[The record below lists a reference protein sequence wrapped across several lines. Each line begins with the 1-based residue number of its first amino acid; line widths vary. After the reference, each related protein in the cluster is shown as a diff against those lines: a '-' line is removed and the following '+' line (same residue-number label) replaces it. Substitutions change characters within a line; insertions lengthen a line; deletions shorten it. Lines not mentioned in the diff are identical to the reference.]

1 MSKNEY
7 RVYWDWVRLVSAL
20 KAESEQIN
28 QLLTELQAKNWPING
43 EGVVTDKAAKEIAR
57 KILAVENRCEKL
69 ASMARECCYLSVF
82 VRNQNKAYRA
92 VKQNII
98 ENFKVEIDD
107 SNFGQRII
115 RIPCLLPKRNSKD
128 SYFFHHS
135 LDVALSEL
143 LYEKLVN
150 GPFKVEIKS
159 VYPTN
164 YPYEIRLLTTP
175 EIAETIERL
184 KLKRVFECIDE
195 TDYKLELSAMRE
207 DCERPY
213 TLIIITRQP

>member
-1 MSKNEY
+1 MSKNDY
-7 RVYWDWVRLVSAL
+7 VVNWDWYRLVCSL
-20 KAESEQIN
+20 NEECEQIDR
-28 QLLTELQAKNWPING
+28 LLAELLGSNWPMG
-43 EGVVTDKAAKEIAR
+43 DDFVVTDKIANDIAR
-57 KILAVENRCEKL
+57 KILSVENRCEKL

-92 VKQNII
+92 VKRNIV

-115 RIPCLLPKRNSKD
+115 RIPALLPKRNTKD
-128 SYFFHHS
+128 SYYFAHS
-135 LDVALSEL
+135 LDVALTEL
-143 LYEKLVN
+143 QYEKLIN
-150 GPFKVEIKS
+150 GPFKIEIKS
-159 VYPTN
+159 VYPSN

-175 EIAETIERL
+175 EIADTVERL
-184 KLKRVFECIDE
+184 KLKGIFEYTDE
-195 TDYKLELSAMRE
+195 TDYKVELSAMRE